1 MDPRSPERGQYVFV
15 QALIREVAYNTLSR
29 AARKAR
35 HLAAARYF
43 ESLGSDELAGA
54 LAGHYLAAFTN
65 ASPGPEANALEA
77 QARIA
82 LGAAAERADELGAHA
97 QAVTLLDQALSVT
110 HDEADRATLLERLG
124 PSADKAGEIARAEAA
139 LEEALTIRRA
149 TDDRPAAVRTS
160 AQLAAM
166 LLNTHASPALVD
178 RIQGLATEFADQA
191 AEPAGVALLG
201 QVARSLF
208 LMRRNE
214 ECLPVAEEVL
224 IAAER
229 LDLVPVVADTLITKG
244 SVLVDTGRPY
254 EGLSLIETGLRLAE
268 QHGLPRIALR
278 GRLNLGFYLGG
289 TDPEGAMAALRPALR
304 EARRVG
310 DRGLIP
316 NILANIAGASYL
328 SGRSREV
335 LPELEAALAMDY
347 EGAHRSWLVL
357 EAAWHRAV
365 LGIPVDGDLA
375 EIQEATRTLTDPQF
389 IAATHVVGAVVAWA
403 SGDEVTARAEHLATI
418 IGDEGRSLIGYAMA
432 GRHALLARD
441 LAAARQDRDN
451 LAALSPHGGSGARLR
466 ELEGGIAAL
475 EGRRAEAL
483 ELFGQAIPVYE
494 GLGLALDVAIAG
506 LVMVTVMDPSEPR
519 VRAAGLEARARFEA
533 IGATPFLA
541 RLDAAMARSEPRASS
556 EAAALPIH

>member
-1 MDPRSPERGQYVFV
+1 
-15 QALIREVAYNTLSR
+15 
-29 AARKAR
+29 
-35 HLAAARYF
+35 
-43 ESLGSDELAGA
+43 
-54 LAGHYLAAFTN
+54 
-65 ASPGPEANALEA
+65 
-77 QARIA
+77 
-82 LGAAAERADELGAHA
+82 
-97 QAVTLLDQALSVT
+97 
-110 HDEADRATLLERLG
+110 
-124 PSADKAGEIARAEAA
+124 
-139 LEEALTIRRA
+139 
-149 TDDRPAAVRTS
+149 
-160 AQLAAM
+160 M
-166 LLNTHASPALVD
+166 LLNIHASPALVD

-201 QVARSLF
+201 QVARALF

-229 LDLVPVVADTLITKG
+229 LDLVPVIADTLITKG

-254 EGLSLIETGLRLAE
+254 EGLSLIETGLRQAE

-289 TDPEGAMAALRPALR
+289 TDPEGAMAALLPALR

-347 EGAHRSWLVL
+347 EGAHRSWLVAGGGL
-357 EAAWHRAV
+357 APRPAGDPHGRRSAEIREAA
-365 LGIPVDGDLA
+365 
-375 EIQEATRTLTDPQF
+375 RTLTDPQF

-418 IGDEGRSLIGYAMA
+418 IGDEWRSLIGYAMA
-432 GRHALLARD
+432 GRHALLAGD
-441 LAAARQDRDN
+441 LPAARQDRDN

-466 ELEGGIAAL
+466 ELEAGIAAL
-475 EGRRAEAL
+475 EGRPAEAL

-506 LVMVTVMDPSEPR
+506 LIMVTVMDPSEPR
-519 VRAAGLEARARFEA
+519 VRAAGLEARERFVA

-541 RLDAAMARSEPRASS
+541 RLDAAMARTEPRRTP
-556 EAAALPIH
+556 EAAALPTH